1 MTKKKRVKIS
11 FDFDGTLSRKSVQK
25 YAKQLIDNG
34 IDCIITTFRQ
44 KEYIP
49 PDSNND
55 LFDVA
60 DSLGIKE
67 IRFTEGQDK
76 SSFLEDVFIHLDD
89 DYNCLREIQRNS
101 KCIPISVC
109 TGNWQG
115 KIERII
121 RRKGIH

>member
-1 MTKKKRVKIS
+1 MEEKMKIS
-11 FDFDGTLSRKSVQK
+11 FDFDGCLDRESVQK

-34 IDCIITTFRQ
+34 IDCIITMDRQ
-44 KEYIP
+44 KEYIGA
-49 PDSNND
+49 DSIND
-55 LFDVA
+55 LLEVA
-60 DSLGIKE
+60 RNIGVED
-67 IRFTEGQDK
+67 IRFTEGADK

-89 DYNCLREIQRNS
+89 DYNCLREVQRNS

-121 RRKGIH
+121 RREGIH

>member
-1 MTKKKRVKIS
+1 MEEKMKIS
-11 FDFDGTLSRKSVQK
+11 FDFDGCLDRESVQK
-25 YAKQLIDNG
+25 YAKQLIDRDFN
-34 IDCIITTFRQ
+34 CIITTYRLE
-44 KEYIP
+44 EYSP
-49 PDSNND
+49 PDSNDD
-55 LFDVA
+55 LFAVA
-60 DSLGIKE
+60 EKLDISE

-89 DYNCLREIQRNS
+89 DYNCLREVQRNS

-121 RRKGIH
+121 RREGIH

>member
-1 MTKKKRVKIS
+1 MKIS
-11 FDFDGTLSRKSVQK
+11 FDFDGTLSRESVQK
-25 YAKQLIDNG
+25 YAKELIERG
-34 IDCIITTFRQ
+34 VPCIITTFRQ

-49 PDSNND
+49 IDSNDD
-55 LFDVA
+55 LLEVA
-60 DSLGIKE
+60 KNIGIE
-67 IRFTEGQDK
+67 DIRFTEGADK

-89 DYNCLREIQRNS
+89 DYSCLREIQRNS

-121 RRKGIH
+121 RIKGIH

>member
-1 MTKKKRVKIS
+1 MKIS

-25 YAKQLIDNG
+25 YAKELIERG
-34 IDCIITTFRQ
+34 VPCIITTFRQ

-55 LFDVA
+55 LFDVS
-60 DSLGIKE
+60 DRLGINE
-67 IRFTEGQDK
+67 IRFTEGVDK

>member
-1 MTKKKRVKIS
+1 MKIS
-11 FDFDGTLSRKSVQK
+11 FDFNGTLSRKSVQK
-25 YAKQLIDNG
+25 YAKQLIDKG

-44 KEYIP
+44 KEYLPI
-49 PDSNND
+49 DSN
-55 LFDVA
+55 
-60 DSLGIKE
+60 
-67 IRFTEGQDK
+67 
-76 SSFLEDVFIHLDD
+76 D

>member
-1 MTKKKRVKIS
+1 MEEKMKIS
-11 FDFDGTLSRKSVQK
+11 FDFDGCLDRESVQK
-25 YAKQLIDNG
+25 YAKQLIDRG
-34 IDCIITTFRQ
+34 FDCIITTYRL
-44 KEYIP
+44 KEYTP

-55 LFDVA
+55 LFDIA
-60 DSLGIKE
+60 DRLGINE

-76 SSFLEDVFIHLDD
+76 SFFLGDMFIHLDD
-89 DYNCLREIQRNS
+89 DYSCLREIQRNS

-121 RRKGIH
+121 RRRGIH

>member
-1 MTKKKRVKIS
+1 MKIS
-11 FDFDGTLSRKSVQK
+11 FDFDGCLDRESVQR
-25 YAKQLIDNG
+25 YAKELINRG
-34 IDCIITTFRQ
+34 VPCIITTYRL
-44 KEYIP
+44 KEYTP

-55 LFDVA
+55 LFAVA
-60 DSLGIKE
+60 EKLGINE
-67 IRFTEGQDK
+67 VRFTEGKDK

-89 DYNCLREIQRNS
+89 DYNCLREVQRNS

-121 RRKGIH
+121 KRKGIH

>member
-1 MTKKKRVKIS
+1 MKIS
-11 FDFDGTLSRKSVQK
+11 FDFDGCLDRESVQK
-25 YAKQLIDNG
+25 YTRHLIDRG
-34 IDCIITTFRQ
+34 FDCIITTYRL
-44 KEYIP
+44 KEYLP

-55 LFDVA
+55 IFIVA
-60 DSLGIKE
+60 DRLGIKE

-76 SSFLEDVFIHLDD
+76 SLFLEDVFLHLDD

>member
-1 MTKKKRVKIS
+1 MEEKMKIS
-11 FDFDGTLSRKSVQK
+11 FDFDGCLDRESVQK

-55 LFDVA
+55 LLEVA
-60 DSLGIKE
+60 KNIGIE
-67 IRFTEGQDK
+67 DIRFTEGADK

-89 DYNCLREIQRNS
+89 DYNCLREVQRNS

-121 RRKGIH
+121 RREGIH

>member
-1 MTKKKRVKIS
+1 MKIS
-11 FDFDGTLSRKSVQK
+11 FDFDGCLDRESVQK
-25 YAKQLIDNG
+25 YAKQLVDRG
-34 IDCIITTFRQ
+34 FDCIITTYRL
-44 KEYIP
+44 KKYLP

-55 LFDVA
+55 LFIVA
-60 DSLGIKE
+60 DRLGIKE

-76 SSFLEDVFIHLDD
+76 SLFLEDVFLHLDD
-89 DYNCLREIQRNS
+89 DYNCLKEIQKNS

>member
-1 MTKKKRVKIS
+1 MKIS
-11 FDFDGTLSRKSVQK
+11 FDFDGCLDRESVQK
-25 YAKQLIDNG
+25 YAKQLIDRG
-34 IDCIITTFRQ
+34 FDCIITTYRL
-44 KEYIP
+44 KEYTP

-55 LFDVA
+55 LFGIA
-60 DSLGIKE
+60 DRLGINE

-76 SSFLEDVFIHLDD
+76 SFFLENVFLHLDD
-89 DYNCLREIQRNS
+89 DYNCLKEIQRNS